1 LCFTDSEEEDLGP
14 RLKPV
19 FVRKRDR
26 LTVAEKEKL
35 AEKERLAEIEA
46 KRAADERKRQS
57 VKVCNL

>member
-1 LCFTDSEEEDLGP
+1 
-14 RLKPV
+14 
-19 FVRKRDR
+19 VRKRDR

-57 VKVCNL
+57 VKVIFLNLLNARTRIKNKSFIDG

>member
-1 LCFTDSEEEDLGP
+1 
-14 RLKPV
+14 LKPV
-19 FVRKRDR
+19 FVRKRER

-57 VKVCNL
+57 IKVYS